1 MKSNRL
7 VTLSFAALLLVG
19 CASGNSKPAAPESSR
34 AEQYRQKGS
43 EDAEE
48 GSRPPRIGMS
58 KSQVINAYGEP
69 TNVSSSGSGGE
80 TWSYVFNNFD
90 GRDFIPFYGDIHA
103 AFKTRRSGVIFFNTS
118 GRVKDFTWNGI
129 NPKGASIWR

>member
-1 MKSNRL
+1 MKPNRL
-7 VTLSFAALLLVG
+7 VTLSFAALLLAG
-19 CASGNSKPAAPESSR
+19 CASSNPKPAAPETSR

-43 EDAEE
+43 EEAEE
-48 GSRPPRIGMS
+48 GSRPPRIGMT

-90 GRDFIPFYGDIHA
+90 GRDLIPFYGNIHSA
-103 AFKTRRSGVIFFNTS
+103 LKTRRSGAIFFNTS
-118 GRVKDFTWNGI
+118 GRVKDFTWNGT
-129 NPKGASIWR
+129 NPKGATFLR